1 MVVPRRL
8 WDACIVLAYLSGD
21 QQVDPDCGL
30 IISQAAQGELEIMV
44 STIAEA
50 EVAYLPGISGADSEA
65 KIREFFSRE
74 YVVVAS
80 FDSPVARI
88 VRRLVRDHGPGLR
101 AADAVHMA
109 TALQWHI
116 PILETI
122 DPDLLK
128 LDGKEGNPPL
138 IIRRP
143 LYQGTIPMFPPPNPS
158 RPAR

>member
-1 MVVPRRL
+1 MAVPRRL
-8 WDACIVLAYLSGD
+8 WDACVVLAYLSGD
-21 QQVDPDCGL
+21 KQVDPDCGL
-30 IISQAAQGELEIMV
+30 IINHAAQGGLEIMV

-50 EVAYLPGISGADSEA
+50 EVAYLPGISSADSEA

-80 FDSPVARI
+80 FDSPIARI
-88 VRRLVRDHGPGLR
+88 ARRLIRDHGPGLR

-122 DPDLLK
+122 DPDLSW
-128 LDGKEGNPPL
+128 G
-138 IIRRP
+138 
-143 LYQGTIPMFPPPNPS
+143 
-158 RPAR
+158 